1 MFRNRQAAAQ
11 ELATALHKRSF
22 IRPVVLA
29 IPRGGLVLGGILA
42 RELGAEFDIL
52 LSRKLP
58 APPPSELAIG
68 AVSEDGGSWWDD
80 EMIEALGVS
89 DEYLHRERQA
99 QLGMI
104 RQWQQ
109 ILRGIRPPAELS
121 QRSVILTDDG
131 IASGATVIAA
141 LEVIR
146 QRHPTEVIVAVP
158 VIPADRLHDIRQHCD
173 EIVCL
178 LAAEHFSSVGQ
189 FYQEFPTVSD
199 DEAVA
204 LMRSFAVQ
212 SA

>member
-11 ELATALHKRSF
+11 ELATALRKRTL
-22 IRPVVLA
+22 IQPVVLA
-29 IPRGGLVLGGILA
+29 IPRGGLVLGKILA
-42 RELGAEFDIL
+42 RELGAEFDVL
-52 LSRKLP
+52 LSRKLS
-58 APPPSELAIG
+58 APPPAELAIG
-68 AVSEDGGSWWDD
+68 AVSEDGGSWLDD

-89 DEYLHRERQA
+89 DAYLHRERQS
-99 QLGMI
+99 QLGVI
-104 RQWQQ
+104 RRWQQ
-109 ILRGIRPPAELS
+109 IVRGIRPPAELG

-146 QRHPTEVIVAVP
+146 QRHPAEVIVAVP
-158 VIPADRLHDIRQHCD
+158 VIPADRIHDIRLHCD

-189 FYQEFPTVSD
+189 FYEDFPTVSD

-204 LMRSFAVQ
+204 LMRSLAVQ
-212 SA
+212 ST